1 MNALLWS
8 DETSQAKFNLFEYF
22 KLALLNLHEED
33 LKIVSNLNYLSEIN
47 NLIILD
53 EHFESHMKLLL
64 QDGVIDE
71 LNKNNCKVI
80 IFNFEKIYNSK
91 FKYNLK
97 NQKKIKKINNLIQI
111 LSDVDDIKKIGSPFV
126 NKQLISKEFKINF
139 NLPEKKNE
147 ILFIGQIKGKA
158 YENRRIILEQLSQ
171 TSNIP
176 LTYKFPNRKYNFDN
190 FLYELSKY
198 QYILNPL
205 GAGNFINVRFYESLL
220 VNSIPVQ
227 QFKPNMKNYYKELN
241 EGYSIN
247 FEKIDESFNQKINNF
262 KINKFNYYL
271 EDYLY
276 EANYLSLIR
285 K

>member
-1 MNALLWS
+1 MNALLWL
-8 DETSQAKFNLFEYF
+8 DETSRAKFNLFEYF
-22 KLALLNLHEED
+22 KLALLNLHEAD
-33 LKIVSNLNYLSEIN
+33 LRIVSNLNYINEIN

-64 QDGVIDE
+64 QDEVINE

-97 NQKKIKKINNLIQI
+97 NQKKLKKINNLIQI

-126 NKQLISKEFKINF
+126 NKQLISKEFKPNF
-139 NLPEKKNE
+139 HLQEKKNE
-147 ILFIGQIKGKA
+147 ILFIGQIKGEA
-158 YENRRIILEQLSQ
+158 YKNRRVILEQISQ

-176 LTYKFPNRKYNFDN
+176 LTFKFTNRKYSFDN
-190 FLYELSKY
+190 FLSELSKY

-205 GAGNFINVRFYESLL
+205 GAGSFINVRFYESLL
-220 VNSIPVQ
+220 VNSIPIQ
-227 QFKPNMKNYYKELN
+227 QFKPNMKSYFSELN

-247 FEKIDESFNQKINNF
+247 FEKIDESLNQIIKNF
-262 KINKFNYYL
+262 KIKKFNYFL
-271 EDYLY
+271 EDYLH
-276 EANYLSLIR
+276 ESNYLSLIR